1 MGRPGVLTPNE
12 RIERATRAA
21 KAMEEFFAPALANIE
36 ADYGEKMIAAAAS
49 VDPRAPEMI
58 ARLANGIKVAR
69 QVRAQIETFIAEGQM
84 AQAEKDRDAKIEEM
98 TAPQKRLLRIAP
110 R

>member
-1 MGRPGVLTPNE
+1 MTPNE
-12 RIERATRAA
+12 KIDRANRAA
-21 KAMEEFFAPALANIE
+21 RAMEDFFDPALANIE
-36 ADYGEKMIAAAAS
+36 ADYAEKMIAAAAS

-69 QVRAQIETFIAEGQM
+69 QVRAQIEAFIAEGQV
-84 AQAEKDRDAKIEEM
+84 AQAEKDRNAKIEEL